1 MYTYYLFRLK
11 RRSTGRRMDMK
22 RKISMPYW
30 CVANP
35 VGDPFGGHVLDRIDS
50 VVVTDILCDAKKK
63 ELIDYT
69 SAHDDDLV
77 EWDPENE
84 MDDTQDGSTAR
95 KTLGTIRGK
104 LEKYGLGFKMIT
116 CDLHG
121 NPVFRNG
128 GLTNP
133 DPRIRLLAAK
143 KVMRALRIGHFLG
156 AEFFTYWVARD
167 GFETQFAIPWG
178 RNYTYIVEGLNL
190 AARYAENEKLS
201 IRRGTI
207 ENKPNEPRGEM
218 FLPTVGHSLALISRL
233 ERPDFWGVNPELL
246 QHEQMTGLTGVA
258 AAAMAAYFGKL
269 FFLHIG
275 NQKPNQFDND
285 NPVLV
290 GMDGVKEFVS
300 ILYVLEKMNW
310 QGYVEF
316 DNHVLRTDTAP
327 GKKNAIDLRKEFI
340 ELNVGAYKTA
350 EQKANLLVEDP
361 EINRLQSRLWDS
373 FPAIEEVLKT
383 GDPEK
388 ITNTKVDYSEIN
400 EEAVRIGKLDM
411 VVNRKLLGLDR

>member
-1 MYTYYLFRLK
+1 
-11 RRSTGRRMDMK
+11 MK
-22 RKISMPYW
+22 RSISMPYW

-35 VGDPFGGHVLDRIDS
+35 VGDPFGAHVLDRIDS
-50 VVVTDILCDAKKK
+50 VEVTDILCDAKKAH
-63 ELIDYT
+63 LIDYT

-77 EWDPENE
+77 EWDPGNE
-84 MDDTQDGSTAR
+84 MDDTQSGSGTR
-95 KTLGTIRGK
+95 KILSTIKEK
-104 LEKYGLGFKMIT
+104 LESAGLVFKMIT

-143 KVMRALRIGHFLG
+143 KVMRALRIGNFLG

-178 RNYTYIVEGLNL
+178 RNYAYIIDGLNL
-190 AARYAENEKLS
+190 AARYAKEKKLS
-201 IRRGTI
+201 IRHGTI

-233 ERPDFWGVNPELL
+233 EKPEFWGVNPELL

-258 AAAMAAYFGKL
+258 AAALAVYFEKL

-290 GMDGVKEFVS
+290 GMDGIKEFVS
-300 ILYVLEKMNW
+300 ILYVLNKMDW
-310 QGYVEF
+310 KGYVEY
-316 DNHVLRTDTAP
+316 DNHILRTDTAP
-327 GKKNAIDLRKEFI
+327 GRENAVKLRREFI
-340 ELNVGAYKTA
+340 ELNVDAYRTA
-350 EQKANLLVEDP
+350 EAKANSLVEDP
-361 EINRLQSRLWDS
+361 EINTLQSQLWDS
-373 FPAIEEVLKT
+373 YPEVADILKS
-383 GDPEK
+383 GDSDRIAK
-388 ITNTKVDYSEIN
+388 ASVDYDRVN
-400 EEAVRIGKLDM
+400 EKPVRVGRLDM
-411 VVNRKLLGLDR
+411 LVNKKLLQSNR